1 MNITDR
7 RVLHTGHEQFIDR
20 LKRRGTS
27 YYVRQGTECV
37 EVVVDEINFFF
48 KKEKRFPLHFL
59 YLFGLVRKEAGE
71 WTSQKTQI
79 DLPVEYPSV
88 KYNYD
93 FKQGKSKIVG
103 YDVNHAYWRL
113 AKNLGIIRPSTFE
126 KALKP
131 EAKAI
136 RLAALSTM
144 GRSKVYEFYK
154 GGEIFDGKKHIT
166 QEDKL
171 LMDAYKL
178 IRLTCF
184 KIMFDASEILG
195 EDFDCWKTDCI
206 YFRDSEENRK
216 TMSKF
221 FRDNGLTYKLLEY

>member
-79 DLPVEYPSV
+79 DLPVEHPSV

-93 FKQGKSKIVG
+93 FKQGRSKIVG
-103 YDVNHAYWRL
+103 YDVNHAYWRI

-195 EDFDCWKTDCI
+195 DDFDCWKTDCI

-216 TMSKF
+216 TMSEF
-221 FRDNGLTYKLLEY
+221 FQDNGLTYKVLEY

>member
-79 DLPVEYPSV
+79 DLPVEHPSV

-93 FKQGKSKIVG
+93 FKQGRSKIVG

-184 KIMFDASEILG
+184 QIMFDASEILG
-195 EDFDCWKTDCI
+195 DDFDCWKTDCI

-216 TMSKF
+216 TISEF
-221 FRDNGLTYKLLEY
+221 FQDNGLTYKVLEY

>member
-1 MNITDR
+1 
-7 RVLHTGHEQFIDR
+7 
-20 LKRRGTS
+20 
-27 YYVRQGTECV
+27 
-37 EVVVDEINFFF
+37 
-48 KKEKRFPLHFL
+48 
-59 YLFGLVRKEAGE
+59 
-71 WTSQKTQI
+71 
-79 DLPVEYPSV
+79 V

-93 FKQGKSKIVG
+93 FNQGRSKIVG
-103 YDVNHAYWRL
+103 YDLNHAYWRI

-154 GGEIFDGKKHIT
+154 GGEIMDGKKHIT
-166 QEDKL
+166 KEDRL

-184 KIMFDASEILG
+184 KMMFDASEILG
-195 EDFDCWKTDCI
+195 DDFDCWKTDCI
-206 YFRDSEENRK
+206 YFRDTEENRK
-216 TMSKF
+216 SMSDF
-221 FRDNGLTYKLLEY
+221 FVSNGLTYKLLEY

>member
-1 MNITDR
+1 MNISDR
-7 RVLHTGHEQFIDR
+7 RVLHTGHEQFIER
-20 LKRRGTS
+20 LKKRGSS
-27 YYVRQGTECV
+27 YYIRQGTECV
-37 EVVVDEINFFF
+37 EIVVDEINFFF
-48 KKEKRFPLHFL
+48 KKEKRFPLSFL

-71 WTSQKTQI
+71 WTMGKTHI
-79 DLPVEYPSV
+79 ELPTEYPSV

-93 FKQGKSKIVG
+93 FNQGRSKIVG
-103 YDVNHAYWRL
+103 YDLNHAYWRI

-154 GGEIFDGKKHIT
+154 GGELLDGKKHIT
-166 QEDKL
+166 KEDRL

-184 KIMFDASEILG
+184 KMMFDASEILG
-195 EDFDCWKTDCI
+195 DDFDCWKTDCI
-206 YFRDSEENRK
+206 YFRDTEENRK
-216 TMSKF
+216 SMSDF
-221 FRDNGLTYKLLEY
+221 FVSNGLTYKLLEY

>member
-1 MNITDR
+1 MNISDR
-7 RVLHTGHEQFIDR
+7 RVLHTGHEQFIER
-20 LKRRGTS
+20 LKKRGTS
-27 YYVRQGTECV
+27 YYIRQGTECV

-59 YLFGLVRKEAGE
+59 YLFGLVRKEAAE
-71 WTSQKTQI
+71 WTMGKTHI
-79 DLPVEYPSV
+79 ALPIEYPSV

-103 YDVNHAYWRL
+103 YDLNHAYWRI
-113 AKNLGIIRPSTFE
+113 AKNLGIIKPSTFE

-184 KIMFDASEILG
+184 KMMFDASEILG

-206 YFRDSEENRK
+206 YFRDTEENK
-216 TMSKF
+216 KSMSDF
-221 FRDNGLTYKLLEY
+221 FVSNGLTYKILEY

>member
-1 MNITDR
+1 MNISDR
-7 RVLHTGHEQFIDR
+7 RVLHTGHEQFIER
-20 LKRRGTS
+20 LKKRGSS
-27 YYVRQGTECV
+27 YYIRQGTECV
-37 EVVVDEINFFF
+37 EIVVDEINFFF
-48 KKEKRFPLHFL
+48 KKEKRFPLSFL

-71 WTSQKTQI
+71 WTMGKTRI
-79 DLPVEYPSV
+79 ELPTEYPSV
-88 KYNYD
+88 KYNFD
-93 FKQGKSKIVG
+93 FKQGRSKIVG
-103 YDVNHAYWRL
+103 YDLNHAYWRI
-113 AKNLGIIRPSTFE
+113 AKNLGIIRTSTFE

-184 KIMFDASEILG
+184 KMMFDASEILG
-195 EDFDCWKTDCI
+195 DDFDCWKTDCI
-206 YFRDSEENRK
+206 YFRDTEENRK
-216 TMSKF
+216 SMSDF
-221 FRDNGLTYKLLEY
+221 FVSNGLTYKLLEY

>member
-7 RVLHTGHEQFIDR
+7 RILHTGHEQFIDR

-27 YYVRQGTECV
+27 YYLRQGTECV
-37 EVVVDEINFFF
+37 EIVVDEINFFF

-79 DLPVEYPSV
+79 DLPVEHPSV

-93 FKQGKSKIVG
+93 FKQGRSKIVG
-103 YDVNHAYWRL
+103 YDVNHAYWRI

-195 EDFDCWKTDCI
+195 DDFDCWKTDCI

-216 TMSKF
+216 TMSEF

>member
-126 KALKP
+126 KALKS

-195 EDFDCWKTDCI
+195 DDFDCWKTDCI

-216 TMSKF
+216 TMSEF

>member
-178 IRLTCF
+178 IRLSCF

-195 EDFDCWKTDCI
+195 DDFDCWKTDCI

-216 TMSKF
+216 TMSEF
-221 FRDNGLTYKLLEY
+221 FQDNGLTYKVLEY